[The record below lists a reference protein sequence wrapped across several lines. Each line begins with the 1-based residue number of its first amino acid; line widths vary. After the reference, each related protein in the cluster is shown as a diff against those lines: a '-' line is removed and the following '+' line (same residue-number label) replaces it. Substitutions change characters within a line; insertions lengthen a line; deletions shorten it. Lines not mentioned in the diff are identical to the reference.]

1 VELTTYTTSA
11 YTGDTLPASRLR
23 PRSKNYLRKFAMTRG
38 GFWASARGPSPE
50 KLRAVT
56 RTHAKV
62 GQTLAMRSGLDTTA
76 TTGSHALAGRP
87 VFVVRRW
94 RAAAAALAIVF
105 VTLLGPKAA
114 GAEELRRTDVAPL
127 AIGLGSGALAL
138 TLSLL
143 ALPSP
148 TVCNW
153 CAPTSLDETL
163 HSPWSTYRRRAAASY
178 SHWLSFVVIPA
189 GAVGASMLMPLAD
202 SGPQRHGFENV
213 AMVTEALL
221 ANLALTV
228 TLKRVVARRRPAFH
242 YGRSRFGE
250 FVVDPLE
257 EFLSFPSGDTSIAF
271 SVASSATTIAFL
283 RGYSEAPYVLAG
295 GATLATGVALLRVA
309 ADVHWSTDVLAGAV
323 LGTLVGMG
331 VPLLLHRRTAPEEG
345 PPGSNASA
353 LRSIAP
359 LSYAGTF

>member
-23 PRSKNYLRKFAMTRG
+23 LRSKNYLRKVAMTHAGICGRTG
-38 GFWASARGPSPE
+38 APSPE
-50 KLRAVT
+50 KLRSMT
-56 RTHAKV
+56 RAHAKV
-62 GQTLAMRSGLDTTA
+62 GQPLAMRSGFDSTA

-87 VFVVRRW
+87 VVRPW
-94 RAAAAALAIVF
+94 RPAALVLAIVL
-105 VTLLGPKAA
+105 VTLLGPSAA
-114 GAEELRRTDVAPL
+114 SAEELRRTDAAPL

-138 TLSLL
+138 TLALF

-153 CAPTSLDETL
+153 CLPTSLDETL
-163 HSPWSTYRRRAAASY
+163 HSPWATHRRRAAASY
-178 SHWLSFVVIPA
+178 SHLLSFVVIPA
-189 GAVGASMLMPLAD
+189 GAVSTSMLLPLVD
-202 SGPQRHGFENV
+202 SQPQRHSFENV
-213 AMVTEALL
+213 AMVTESLL

-228 TLKRVVARRRPAFH
+228 ALKRVVARRRPAFH

-283 RGYSEAPYVLAG
+283 RGYAEAPYVLAG

-331 VPLLLHRRTAPEEG
+331 VPLLLHRRIAREDS